1 MTRLSE
7 YDTPTM
13 AKIFADQGY
22 LRKAAEIYRR
32 LVIRYPHRRDLF
44 DALAEVEGRLAGQKG
59 PSRKEV
65 GLLLREWRDLMLRYH
80 GTVQV
85 SQTEKRRQPRQ
96 MRGEV
101 SDEQSES

>member
-22 LRKAAEIYRR
+22 LGKAAEIYRR
-32 LVIRYPHRRDLF
+32 LVARYPHRQDLYS
-44 DALAEVEGRLAGQKG
+44 ALEEVEARMAERKG

-65 GLLLREWRDLMLRYH
+65 GLLLREWRELMLRSH
-80 GTVQV
+80 ATGRA
-85 SQTEKRRQPRQ
+85 EKTNGDTIAK
-96 MRGEV
+96 GE
-101 SDEQSES
+101 ET